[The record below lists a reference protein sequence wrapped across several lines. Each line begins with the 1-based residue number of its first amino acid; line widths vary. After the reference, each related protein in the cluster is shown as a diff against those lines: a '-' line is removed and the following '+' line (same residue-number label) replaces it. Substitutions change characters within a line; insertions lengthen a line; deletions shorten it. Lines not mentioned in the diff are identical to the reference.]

1 MPRTT
6 SAFSSSATV
15 GQYARPAGRH
25 NERVTEQPLL
35 LVVHRDRALARGIE
49 NELRLRFAPAGF
61 EVRGVSSAI
70 EATGLISSA
79 AAREGQMALLLADQ
93 DLSADPDL
101 GINGVSVISSA
112 REIHP
117 EAKTV
122 LLVDHAQMES
132 ATDALDA
139 GDLDYFFVKPLRDH
153 REQLLP
159 VVADLVADWQRRAED
174 AQRGVRVIGDPCAE
188 ETIALREFLDQ
199 NDIHSRCQDPQLN
212 PEGREL
218 LNDPRVSLPL
228 VVLEDGSTLS
238 RPSSLEVARALGIQT
253 DPRHSSYDLAIVG
266 AGPAGLA
273 AAVYGASEGFQTV
286 LVERLAPGGQAGQSS
301 RIENYLGFPAGV
313 SGSELAQRALR
324 QAHRFKAEIV
334 RPREIVGLEPNGA
347 ECTLQLHQ
355 HPELSCR
362 AVLIACGVDYRRLE
376 VPGVERLIGRGVSYG
391 ASPSDTEALKG
402 KRVAVVGGANSAGQ
416 AALHLAERSVF
427 VTLLVRASSLE
438 AGMSHYLSERI
449 AAHHRIEVRTGA
461 EIVAA
466 RGQERLEGVEIS
478 TSGDARETVEAD
490 ALSIFIGAVPRTGWL
505 PEAIRRDER
514 GFILS
519 GRDLFDGSDQP
530 AGWPLDRD
538 PYPLE
543 TSVPGVFAA
552 GDVRHG
558 SVKRVASA
566 VGEGAMAVQLVHEH
580 LTA

>member
-1 MPRTT
+1 
-6 SAFSSSATV
+6 
-15 GQYARPAGRH
+15 
-25 NERVTEQPLL
+25 
-35 LVVHRDRALARGIE
+35 
-49 NELRLRFAPAGF
+49 
-61 EVRGVSSAI
+61 
-70 EATGLISSA
+70 
-79 AAREGQMALLLADQ
+79 
-93 DLSADPDL
+93 
-101 GINGVSVISSA
+101 
-112 REIHP
+112 
-117 EAKTV
+117 V

-139 GDLDYFFVKPLRDH
+139 GDLDYFFVKPLRDY

-159 VVADLVADWQRRAED
+159 VVTDLVDDWKRRAED
-174 AQRGVRVIGDPCAE
+174 AQRGVQVIGDPCLS
-188 ETIALREFLDQ
+188 ETIELREFLDQ

-218 LNDPRVSLPL
+218 LKDPRVSFPL
-228 VVLEDGSTLS
+228 VILEDGSTLS
-238 RPSSLEVARALGIQT
+238 RPSALDVARALGIQT
-253 DPRHSSYDLAIVG
+253 EPRNSAYDLAIVG
-266 AGPAGLA
+266 GGPAGLA

-334 RPREIVGLEPNGA
+334 RPREIVGLEPNGD
-347 ECTLQLHQ
+347 ECKLNFHQ
-355 HPELSCR
+355 HSDLSCR
-362 AVLIACGVDYRRLE
+362 AVLIACGVDYRRLD
-376 VPGVERLIGRGVSYG
+376 VPGLERLIGRGVSYG
-391 ASPSDTEALKG
+391 APADTEALKG
-402 KRVAVVGGANSAGQ
+402 KRVTVVGGANSAGQ
-416 AALHLAERSVF
+416 AAMNLAERSVY

-449 AAHHRIEVRTGA
+449 TAHHRIEVRTGA
-461 EIVAA
+461 QIVGALGKA
-466 RGQERLEGVEIS
+466 RLEGVEIS
-478 TSGDARETVEAD
+478 TGGDARETLETD

-505 PEAIRRDER
+505 PDAIRRDEH

-519 GRDLFDGSDQP
+519 GRDLIDGSDRP
-530 AGWPLDRD
+530 PGWSLDRD

-558 SVKRVASA
+558 SIKRVASA

-580 LTA
+580 LAHVETEPGRPLRA